1 MRPIVLVA
9 LLLGLLLPAGA
20 SAATYESPGGDVEL
34 RLNGQS
40 VELVR
45 DGAVVASDALTVRN
59 PDGGILRAH
68 VTFDGGDGDGVD
80 ALNVVGGMSDSAS
93 STATGADSG
102 RIVHRK
108 GLDELVVAYDGLEP
122 TTDLVASTDLT
133 ITYGNTDDAIT
144 IDNGTAPAD

>member
-1 MRPIVLVA
+1 MRAIVLAA
-9 LLLGLLLPAGA
+9 LFLGLLLPAAA

-45 DGAVVASDALTVRN
+45 DGDVVASDATGADWVISGADGVADTLSVRN

-80 ALNVVGGMSDSAS
+80 ALNVVGGMSDS
-93 STATGADSG
+93 
-102 RIVHRK
+102 
-108 GLDELVVAYDGLEP
+108 
-122 TTDLVASTDLT
+122 
-133 ITYGNTDDAIT
+133 
-144 IDNGTAPAD
+144 